1 MATDADSFKFWS
13 SYYDALKFLKTD
25 EQRSEFIMGLCAFV
39 FDGVDPTFSDE
50 TTEFGFRLVCKSAEE
65 SMLIARHARESGR
78 RGGNKKAENSKKSR
92 SSRGASRGAKSS
104 ASRGASSVACGS
116 YAVADATASHYGACA
131 PGACAPAPA
140 PFDDSDLEPPPPPP
154 PEP

>member
-25 EQRSEFIMGLCAFV
+25 EQRSEFIMGLCAYV

-50 TTEFGFRLVCKSAEE
+50 TTEFGFRLIADSAVRSKE
-65 SMLIARHARESGR
+65 IAAMARENGMKGGR
-78 RGGNKKAENSKKSR
+78 PR
-92 SSRGASRGAKSS
+92 KSS
-104 ASRGASSVACGS
+104 SKNRPKNPSVNHPQNHPQKRSVACGS
-116 YAVADATASHYGACA
+116 YAVADATASRDGACA